1 MVGYR
6 KDLAMGYFLLLI
18 AVLLNTA
25 ANLLFKHAAALPT
38 WTMQKGGPFLLA
50 LALGLGNT
58 LLYIKSLEKLDL
70 GVAYPLLS
78 ASSIVLIALLSILIF
93 KETLSLQK
101 VLALC
106 TICAGMLMLWRA

>member
-1 MVGYR
+1 
-6 KDLAMGYFLLLI
+6 MGYVLLLI

-25 ANLLFKHAAALPT
+25 ATLLFKHAAALPE
-38 WTMQKGGPFLLA
+38 WTMQKGWLFLVA

-70 GVAYPLLS
+70 GIAYPLLS
-78 ASSIVLIALLSILIF
+78 ASSIILIAGFSILIF
-93 KETLSLQK
+93 KESLSLQK